1 MDTATYTPAM
11 LLAIL
16 PEISLVVLGA
26 VLLVLDLIWGD
37 RRCGRL
43 GWFTAGGMVVIMA
56 LSLAFARPT
65 AEARLI
71 FGGMLRLDMAGFVFR
86 MLFLSG
92 AALTALFSLQDEDL
106 CVKGEFFVLLTVS
119 TLGLSLMASAAD
131 LIMLYLAMETAS
143 LPLYAMAGFR
153 LNNPRSAEAGIKY
166 LLFGAMSSALML
178 YGFSLIYGL
187 GGTTNLYGL
196 GAPLSAG
203 DLPFLSL
210 AIAALLALAGFA
222 FKISAVPFHFWA
234 PDVYHGAPTQVAGF
248 LSTASKAAGFV
259 VLLRA
264 LAVLFPM
271 ISDFWQVVVIVL
283 AIASMT
289 LGNLLALTQKS
300 LKRLLAYSS
309 IAQAGY
315 ILVGVAA
322 NNEIGAAGAIYYLIS
337 YLVTNLLAFGLV
349 MVVERT
355 AGTDDLTVFA
365 GLGRRSRPL
374 GLLLLAAML
383 SLGGIPPFAGFFG
396 KLWVFGG
403 AVQAHLWWLALI
415 GLLNSVIGLYYY
427 LRVLKIAYLDPAS
440 GEFSV
445 SVIRGWALALGL
457 CALGVVVL
465 GVIYA
470 PVYDWAVQAAQTL
483 LSY

>member
-1 MDTATYTPAM
+1 MEIATYTPAM

-16 PEISLVVLGA
+16 PEIGLVVLAA
-26 VLLVLDLIWGD
+26 VLLILDLVWGD

-56 LSLAFARPT
+56 LSLAFSRPT
-65 AEARLI
+65 PEAQLI

-86 MLFLSG
+86 MLFLAG
-92 AALTALFSLQDEDL
+92 AAQTALFSLQDEDL
-106 CVKGEFFVLLTVS
+106 CLKGEFFVLLTVS

-153 LNNPRSAEAGIKY
+153 LHNPRSSEAGIKY

-178 YGFSLIYGL
+178 YGFSLLYGL
-187 GGTTNLYGL
+187 GGTTNLYAL
-196 GAPLSAG
+196 GATLSAG
-203 DLPFLSL
+203 DVPFLTT

-259 VLLRA
+259 ILLRA
-264 LAVLFPM
+264 LAVIFPVV
-271 ISDFWQVVVIVL
+271 SGFWPVVIIIL
-283 AIASMT
+283 SIASMT
-289 LGNLLALTQKS
+289 IGNLLALAQKS

-349 MVVERT
+349 MVVEHH
-355 AGTDDLTVFA
+355 AGTDDLSVFA
-365 GLGRRSRPL
+365 GLDRRSRVL
-374 GLLLLAAML
+374 GLLMLTAML
-383 SLGGIPPFAGFFG
+383 SLGGIPPFSGFFG

-403 AVQAHLWWLALI
+403 AVQANLWWLALI

-427 LRVLKIAYLDPAS
+427 LRVLKVVYLDPAS

-445 SVIRGWALALGL
+445 SVIRGWAIALGI
-457 CALGVVVL
+457 CALGVILL
-465 GVIYA
+465 GFIYA
-470 PVYDWAVQAAQTL
+470 PAYNWALQAAQTL
-483 LSY
+483 LTY